1 MNLHIVTPLEIVVS
15 EDIDSLRAEDETGCF
30 GILPGHA
37 DFLTSLAISVIRWTA
52 DKRTSYCAV
61 RGGVL
66 SVTGGTRITIATRE
80 AITSNDLA
88 TLDQSVLTRIQSE
101 YDQERIQHVEST
113 RLQLLAIRQMI
124 GRLNPDHRESVR

>member
-15 EDIDSLRAEDETGCF
+15 EAIQSLRAEDETGCF

-37 DFLTSLAISVIRWTA
+37 DFLTSLAISVVRWTTDA
-52 DKRTSYCAV
+52 RTSYCAV

-66 SVTGGTRITIATRE
+66 SVTGGTQITIATRE
-80 AITSNDLA
+80 AITSTDLA
-88 TLDQSVLTRIQSE
+88 TLDQSVLSRIQSE

-124 GRLNPDHRESVR
+124 GRLNTDRRESVR

>member
-37 DFLTSLAISVIRWTA
+37 DFLTSLAISVVRWTVG
-52 DKRTSYCAV
+52 KRTSYCAV

-66 SVTGGTRITIATRE
+66 SVTAGTQITIATRE

-124 GRLNPDHRESVR
+124 GRLNTDHRESVR